1 MLQHDH
7 LFEWRTIYQ
16 NVTLGLEIHHALTK
30 ERTDYVKQLLSDY
43 GLESF
48 QDKRPSELSGG
59 MKQRAALIR
68 TLALTVQEQYLR
80 KHKSHHR
87 QVSFLRFF
95 LLGIFL
101 LLWEVS
107 ADLDWIDSFFFSS
120 PHRVILCLG
129 ELWTERSLP
138 MHIGITLLETIL
150 SFLLVFFVSLLLST
164 LLWFSRQLSE
174 ILEPYLVLLNSLP
187 KSALAPLFIVWLGT
201 GINTIII
208 AGISVAVFGSI
219 ISFYTAFHQV
229 DPEKEILIR
238 TLGGNRR
245 DIFFKVV
252 LPGSIPTLLSTT
264 KVNIGLSLVGVIIG
278 EFLAARRGLGYLIIY
293 GSQVFQLDMV
303 ISSILLL
310 CVIAMLLYLLTQSL
324 EHYSKKHRN

>member
-1 MLQHDH
+1 MRPQ
-7 LFEWRTIYQ
+7 
-16 NVTLGLEIHHALTK
+16 TK
-30 ERTDYVKQLLSDY
+30 Q
-43 GLESF
+43 
-48 QDKRPSELSGG
+48 P
-59 MKQRAALIR
+59 
-68 TLALTVQEQYLR
+68 LTVQEQYLR

-201 GINTIII
+201 GINTIIP
-208 AGISVAVFGSI
+208 AQYHQSQYRAVPGRCYHRGISRRQTGTGLPDHLRFPGLPAGYGDQFHLTAMCDCHAALSADTVSGTLQQKAPQLTFRRSAGVFDLRS
-219 ISFYTAFHQV
+219 
-229 DPEKEILIR
+229 
-238 TLGGNRR
+238 
-245 DIFFKVV
+245 
-252 LPGSIPTLLSTT
+252 PT
-264 KVNIGLSLVGVIIG
+264 
-278 EFLAARRGLGYLIIY
+278 
-293 GSQVFQLDMV
+293 
-303 ISSILLL
+303 
-310 CVIAMLLYLLTQSL
+310 
-324 EHYSKKHRN
+324 

>member
-1 MLQHDH
+1 MRPQ
-7 LFEWRTIYQ
+7 I
-16 NVTLGLEIHHALTK
+16 
-30 ERTDYVKQLLSDY
+30 KQ
-43 GLESF
+43 
-48 QDKRPSELSGG
+48 P
-59 MKQRAALIR
+59 
-68 TLALTVQEQYLR
+68 LTVQEQYLR

-229 DPEKEILIR
+229 DPDPHTGWK
-238 TLGGNRR
+238 
-245 DIFFKVV
+245 
-252 LPGSIPTLLSTT
+252 PQ
-264 KVNIGLSLVGVIIG
+264 
-278 EFLAARRGLGYLIIY
+278 GYLFQSGTAGIHSHPAQYHQSQYRAVPGRCYHRGISRRQTGTGLPDHLRFPGLPAGY
-293 GSQVFQLDMV
+293 GNQFHLTAMCDCHAALPADTVSGTLQQKAPQLTFRRSAGVFVLR
-303 ISSILLL
+303 SP
-310 CVIAMLLYLLTQSL
+310 T
-324 EHYSKKHRN
+324 

>member
-1 MLQHDH
+1 MRPQ
-7 LFEWRTIYQ
+7 
-16 NVTLGLEIHHALTK
+16 TK
-30 ERTDYVKQLLSDY
+30 Q
-43 GLESF
+43 
-48 QDKRPSELSGG
+48 P
-59 MKQRAALIR
+59 
-68 TLALTVQEQYLR
+68 LTVQEQYLR

-219 ISFYTAFHQV
+219 ISFYTAFAQYHQSQYRAV
-229 DPEKEILIR
+229 PGRCYHRGISRRQTGTGLPDHLRFPGLPAGYGDQFHLTAMCDCHAALSADTVSG
-238 TLGGNRR
+238 TLQQKAPQLTFRR
-245 DIFFKVV
+245 SAGVFD
-252 LPGSIPTLLSTT
+252 LRSPT
-264 KVNIGLSLVGVIIG
+264 
-278 EFLAARRGLGYLIIY
+278 
-293 GSQVFQLDMV
+293 
-303 ISSILLL
+303 
-310 CVIAMLLYLLTQSL
+310 
-324 EHYSKKHRN
+324 

>member
-1 MLQHDH
+1 MRPQ
-7 LFEWRTIYQ
+7 
-16 NVTLGLEIHHALTK
+16 TK
-30 ERTDYVKQLLSDY
+30 Q
-43 GLESF
+43 
-48 QDKRPSELSGG
+48 P
-59 MKQRAALIR
+59 
-68 TLALTVQEQYLR
+68 LTVQEQYLR

-238 TLGGNRR
+238 TLGGNRK

-252 LPGSIPTLLSTT
+252 LPGSIPTLLSTQSQYRAVPGRCYHRGISRRQT
-264 KVNIGLSLVGVIIG
+264 GTGLPDHLRFPGLPAGYGDQFHLTAMCDCHAALSADTVSGTLQQKAPQLTFRRSAGV
-278 EFLAARRGLGYLIIY
+278 FDLR
-293 GSQVFQLDMV
+293 SP
-303 ISSILLL
+303 
-310 CVIAMLLYLLTQSL
+310 T
-324 EHYSKKHRN
+324 

>member
-1 MLQHDH
+1 MRPQ
-7 LFEWRTIYQ
+7 I
-16 NVTLGLEIHHALTK
+16 
-30 ERTDYVKQLLSDY
+30 KQ
-43 GLESF
+43 
-48 QDKRPSELSGG
+48 P
-59 MKQRAALIR
+59 
-68 TLALTVQEQYLR
+68 LTVQEQYLR

-187 KSALAPLFIVWLGT
+187 KSSSVYCLAGHRDQHHHHCWNLCGSIRIHHQLLHRLSSGRSGKGDSDPHTGWKPQGYLFQSGTAGIHSHPAQYHQSQYRAVPGRCYHRGISRRQTGT
-201 GINTIII
+201 GLPDHLRFPGLP
-208 AGISVAVFGSI
+208 AGYGNQFHLTAMCDCHAALPADTVSGTLQQKAPQLTFRRSSGVF
-219 ISFYTAFHQV
+219 
-229 DPEKEILIR
+229 
-238 TLGGNRR
+238 
-245 DIFFKVV
+245 V
-252 LPGSIPTLLSTT
+252 LRSPT
-264 KVNIGLSLVGVIIG
+264 
-278 EFLAARRGLGYLIIY
+278 
-293 GSQVFQLDMV
+293 
-303 ISSILLL
+303 
-310 CVIAMLLYLLTQSL
+310 
-324 EHYSKKHRN
+324 

>member
-1 MLQHDH
+1 MRPQ
-7 LFEWRTIYQ
+7 
-16 NVTLGLEIHHALTK
+16 TK
-30 ERTDYVKQLLSDY
+30 Q
-43 GLESF
+43 
-48 QDKRPSELSGG
+48 P
-59 MKQRAALIR
+59 
-68 TLALTVQEQYLR
+68 LTVQEQYLR

-208 AGISVAVFGSI
+208 AGICGSI
-219 ISFYTAFHQV
+219 LIHHQLLHRLSSGRSGKGDS
-229 DPEKEILIR
+229 DPHTGWK
-238 TLGGNRR
+238 
-245 DIFFKVV
+245 
-252 LPGSIPTLLSTT
+252 PQ
-264 KVNIGLSLVGVIIG
+264 
-278 EFLAARRGLGYLIIY
+278 GYLFQSGTAGIHSHPAQYHQSQYRAVPGRCYHRGISRRQTGTGLPDHLRFPGLPAGY
-293 GSQVFQLDMV
+293 GNQFHLTAMCDCHAALSADTVSGTLQQKAPQLTFRRSAGVFVLR
-303 ISSILLL
+303 SP
-310 CVIAMLLYLLTQSL
+310 T
-324 EHYSKKHRN
+324 

>member
-1 MLQHDH
+1 MKPKNV
-7 LFEWRTIYQ
+7 Q
-16 NVTLGLEIHHALTK
+16 NN
-30 ERTDYVKQLLSDY
+30 QL
-43 GLESF
+43 
-48 QDKRPSELSGG
+48 
-59 MKQRAALIR
+59 
-68 TLALTVQEQYLR
+68 LTVQEQYLR
-80 KHKSHHR
+80 KHKNHHR
-87 QVSFLRFF
+87 QVAFLRIF
-95 LLGIFL
+95 LLGVFL

-107 ADLDWIDSFFFSS
+107 ADYRWIDSFFFSS
-120 PHRVILCLG
+120 PHRVVLCLIQ
-129 ELWTERSLP
+129 LWTERSLP

-150 SFLLVFFVSLLLST
+150 SFLLVFMISLLFAT
-164 LLWFSRQLSE
+164 LLWFSDKLSE

-238 TLGGNRR
+238 TLGGDRR

-252 LPGSIPTLLSTT
+252 LPGSVPTLLCTT

-278 EFLAARRGLGYLIIY
+278 EFLAAKRGLGYLIIY
-293 GSQVFQLDMV
+293 GSQGVPVRYGDQFYLTVMCHCHAALSADPVSGTLQQKASQLIIMF
-303 ISSILLL
+303 SSEICRIVSSSYSLLHNL
-310 CVIAMLLYLLTQSL
+310 RFCET
-324 EHYSKKHRN
+324 NF

>member
-1 MLQHDH
+1 MRPQ
-7 LFEWRTIYQ
+7 
-16 NVTLGLEIHHALTK
+16 TK
-30 ERTDYVKQLLSDY
+30 Q
-43 GLESF
+43 
-48 QDKRPSELSGG
+48 P
-59 MKQRAALIR
+59 
-68 TLALTVQEQYLR
+68 LTVQEQYLR

-174 ILEPYLVLLNSLP
+174 DLRALSGTAQQPSEIRSGSSVYCLAGHRDQHHHHCWNLCGSIRIHHQLLHRLSSGRSGKGDSDPHAGWKPQGYLFQS
-187 KSALAPLFIVWLGT
+187 GT
-201 GINTIII
+201 
-208 AGISVAVFGSI
+208 AGIYSHPAQYHQSQYRAVPGRCHHRG
-219 ISFYTAFHQV
+219 IS
-229 DPEKEILIR
+229 R
-238 TLGGNRR
+238 
-245 DIFFKVV
+245 
-252 LPGSIPTLLSTT
+252 
-264 KVNIGLSLVGVIIG
+264 
-278 EFLAARRGLGYLIIY
+278 
-293 GSQVFQLDMV
+293 SQTGDW
-303 ISSILLL
+303 
-310 CVIAMLLYLLTQSL
+310 AT
-324 EHYSKKHRN
+324 

>member
-1 MLQHDH
+1 MRPQ
-7 LFEWRTIYQ
+7 
-16 NVTLGLEIHHALTK
+16 TK
-30 ERTDYVKQLLSDY
+30 Q
-43 GLESF
+43 
-48 QDKRPSELSGG
+48 P
-59 MKQRAALIR
+59 
-68 TLALTVQEQYLR
+68 LTVQEQYLR

-229 DPEKEILIR
+229 DPHTGWK
-238 TLGGNRR
+238 
-245 DIFFKVV
+245 
-252 LPGSIPTLLSTT
+252 PQ
-264 KVNIGLSLVGVIIG
+264 
-278 EFLAARRGLGYLIIY
+278 GYLFQSGTAGIHSHPAQYHQSQYRAVPGRCYHRGISRRQTGTGLPDHLRFPGLPAGY
-293 GSQVFQLDMV
+293 GDQFHLTAMCDCHAALSADTVSGTLQQKAPQLTFRRSAGVFVLR
-303 ISSILLL
+303 SP
-310 CVIAMLLYLLTQSL
+310 T
-324 EHYSKKHRN
+324 

>member
-1 MLQHDH
+1 MKHQNNSDM
-7 LFEWRTIYQ
+7 TI
-16 NVTLGLEIHHALTK
+16 
-30 ERTDYVKQLLSDY
+30 
-43 GLESF
+43 
-48 QDKRPSELSGG
+48 P
-59 MKQRAALIR
+59 
-68 TLALTVQEQYLR
+68 EQYIHR
-80 KHKSHHR
+80 HHCHHM
-87 QVSFLRFF
+87 QISFLRFF
-95 LLGIFL
+95 LSGIFL
-101 LLWEVS
+101 ILWEVS
-107 ADLDWIDSFFFSS
+107 ADLGWIDSFFFSS
-120 PHRVILCLG
+120 PHRVILCVKR
-129 ELWTERSLP
+129 LWTEQSLAL
-138 MHIGITLLETIL
+138 HISITLSETIL
-150 SFLLVFFVSLLLST
+150 SFLLVFLVSLLIAT
-164 LLWFSRQLSE
+164 ILWFSSGLSE

-201 GINTIII
+201 GMNTIII

-252 LPGSIPTLLSTT
+252 LPGSVPTLLSTT

-293 GSQVFQLDMV
+293 GSQIFQLDMV

-310 CVIAMLLYLLTQSL
+310 CVIAMFLYFLTQSL
-324 EHYSKKHRN
+324 ERYSKKHHKLVS

>member
-1 MLQHDH
+1 MKPKNVQNDH
-7 LFEWRTIYQ
+7 
-16 NVTLGLEIHHALTK
+16 
-30 ERTDYVKQLLSDY
+30 
-43 GLESF
+43 
-48 QDKRPSELSGG
+48 P
-59 MKQRAALIR
+59 
-68 TLALTVQEQYLR
+68 LTVQEQYLR
-80 KHKSHHR
+80 KHKNHHR
-87 QVSFLRFF
+87 QVAFLRIF

-101 LLWEVS
+101 ILWEIS
-107 ADLDWIDSFFFSS
+107 ADAYWIDSFFFSS
-120 PHRVILCLG
+120 PRRVVLCLIQ
-129 ELWTERSLP
+129 LWTERSLP

-150 SFLLVFFVSLLLST
+150 SFLLVFVISLLLAT
-164 LLWFSRQLSE
+164 LLWFSDKLSE

-252 LPGSIPTLLSTT
+252 LPGSVPTLLSTT

-293 GSQVFQLDMV
+293 GSHVFQLDMV

-324 EHYSKKHRN
+324 EHCSKKHRN